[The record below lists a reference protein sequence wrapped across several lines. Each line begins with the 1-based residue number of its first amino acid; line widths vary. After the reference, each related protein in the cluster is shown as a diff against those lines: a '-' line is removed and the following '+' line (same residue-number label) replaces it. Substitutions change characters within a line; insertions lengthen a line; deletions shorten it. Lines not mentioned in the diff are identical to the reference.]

1 MQNFF
6 RGSAGFRRKDRNA
19 KPKKFPLRGSAHA
32 PLRSGKFICF
42 LQRLKMIARLAA
54 ALPAVLDGLRGTVAD
69 AGHAV
74 SAAAAPDGPAVLQGN
89 IVGRA
94 ALHA

>member
-1 MQNFF
+1 
-6 RGSAGFRRKDRNA
+6 
-19 KPKKFPLRGSAHA
+19 
-32 PLRSGKFICF
+32 
-42 LQRLKMIARLAA
+42 MIARLAA
-54 ALPAVLDGLRGTVAD
+54 ALPAVLDGLRGAAAD

-74 SAAAAPDGPAVLQGN
+74 GAAAAPDGPAVLQGN

>member
-1 MQNFF
+1 MPDFDEKTAMQ
-6 RGSAGFRRKDRNA
+6 DRQ
-19 KPKKFPLRGSAHA
+19 KIPLRGSAHA

-74 SAAAAPDGPAVLQGN
+74 GAAAAPDGPAVLQGN

>member
-1 MQNFF
+1 
-6 RGSAGFRRKDRNA
+6 
-19 KPKKFPLRGSAHA
+19 
-32 PLRSGKFICF
+32 
-42 LQRLKMIARLAA
+42 MIARLAA
-54 ALPAVLDGLRGTVAD
+54 ALPAVLDGLRGAAAD

-74 SAAAAPDGPAVLQGN
+74 GAAAAPDWPAVPQGN